1 MSTIQDPKKT
11 WLATGNLLTFWWRMP
26 CLGLRLPFA
35 FMPCLPPACPSAS
48 SGVQEGLVHSR
59 LAVLWYL
66 LNLLFCE
73 QARLHLRLELFVV
86 KFSLSL
92 SLSLSLFSLWLS
104 HSLGCYLTHSGL
116 VLTLSMQPK
125 RPCSAPCSL
134 VADLSVWATSPLG
147 VAFRHIFCVFF
158 FIFYFYY
165 FYFTIL
171 YWFCHTS
178 T

>member
-86 KFSLSL
+86 KVSLSL
-92 SLSLSLFSLWLS
+92 SLSFSFFSLAIPQFGLLS
-104 HSLGCYLTHSGL
+104 HTFRAGPYPKYATQ
-116 VLTLSMQPK
+116 TSMF
-125 RPCSAPCSL
+125 
-134 VADLSVWATSPLG
+134 SPLLPG
-147 VAFRHIFCVFF
+147 GRLERLG
-158 FIFYFYY
+158 YF
-165 FYFTIL
+165 
-171 YWFCHTS
+171 S
-178 T
+178 TGSCF